1 MEKNFKE
8 ILEQIEA
15 FVFDVDGVFTD
26 CKITISPEG
35 EYLRQFNVK
44 DGLAVVRAIRKGY
57 PIAII
62 SGGKGRQLEQR
73 MTDLGIKHIYLNRET
88 KVAALEDF
96 AHQVNIPLE
105 KMVYMG
111 DDFPDLAP
119 MSMVRLGVAP
129 SDAIDSIRAKAH
141 YTSAFV
147 GGNGC
152 VRDIIE
158 QVLRSRGDWFE

>member
-1 MEKNFKE
+1 GATARTKN
-8 ILEQIEA
+8 
-15 FVFDVDGVFTD
+15 
-26 CKITISPEG
+26 
-35 EYLRQFNVK
+35 
-44 DGLAVVRAIRKGY
+44 
-57 PIAII
+57 
-62 SGGKGRQLEQR
+62 
-73 MTDLGIKHIYLNRET
+73 DLGIKHIYLNRET